1 MHGSNDTLVSPEQ
14 SANLYNAL
22 KKAGDRAEYV
32 LIEGAEHG
40 DYRWYQPG
48 VITKVTH
55 WFRQALGGPVKSQ
68 NPSAADPDAR

>member
-1 MHGSNDTLVSPEQ
+1 
-14 SANLYNAL
+14 
-22 KKAGDRAEYV
+22 

-40 DYRWYQPG
+40 DYRWYQPE

-68 NPSAADPDAR
+68 NPSAADPDASL